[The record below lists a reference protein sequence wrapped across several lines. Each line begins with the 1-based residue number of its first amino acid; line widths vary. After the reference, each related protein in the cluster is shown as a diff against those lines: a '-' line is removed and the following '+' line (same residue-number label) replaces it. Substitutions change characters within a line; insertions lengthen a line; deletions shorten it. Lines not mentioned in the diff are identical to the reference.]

1 MRPWK
6 AVPGVGDRVGFGDQ
20 WSIKSRVALFTGTA
34 VALLCV
40 AFSVVLVWALH
51 QAASRHLVSEVTAA
65 GERAAYQVERA
76 RDGAMLPP
84 ESPALKGSVQVVGPG
99 GQVRA
104 ATPDMLGK
112 PPMARFRPEAPH
124 LRAVQEICGGVF
136 GPGHCRVVVAQ
147 RVYRD
152 GRDWTVYSA
161 APVRAFDVSPG
172 LVAGLAAGS
181 ALITAAVAYG
191 ARRSVRRALTPVKAI
206 SAELDEINT
215 SELGRRV
222 PVPVGRGEIHD
233 LAQSV
238 NYTLDRLEETF
249 EQQRRFTSDASHELR
264 SPITAIRAQVE
275 DALLAPEETDVREI
289 GEAVLR
295 SIDRLQAIAADLLT
309 LTRLDAGAPCEREPL
324 DLGRL
329 VADEL
334 GHRRSVHTMVPRL
347 PPGVTVRGDR
357 IRLGRLITNLLDN
370 ADRHA
375 ASSVSLEVRR
385 DESPDGDP
393 RFRSGTAVLEV
404 LDDGTGIPGDQRE
417 RVFQRFTRLDTA
429 RSRGAGGAGLG
440 LPIARQIAESHGGTL
455 TIIDSPRGA
464 RFLLRLPLSREP

>member
-1 MRPWK
+1 M
-6 AVPGVGDRVGFGDQ
+6 GFGDR
-20 WSIKSRVALFTGTA
+20 WTIRSRVALFTGTA

-40 AFSVVLVWALH
+40 AFSVVLVWALD
-51 QAASRHLVSEVTAA
+51 QAAGRHLVSEVTTA
-65 GERAAYQVERA
+65 GERVAYQVERGQA
-76 RDGAMLPP
+76 GTVLPP
-84 ESPALKGSVQVVGPG
+84 KPRASNGSVQVVGPWG
-99 GQVRA
+99 RVRA
-104 ATPDMLGK
+104 ATPDMRGK
-112 PPMARFRPEAPH
+112 APMARFRPDAPQR
-124 LRAVQEICGGVF
+124 RAVREVCGGVF

-147 RVYRD
+147 RVYHD

-161 APVRAFDVSPG
+161 APVRAFDVPLG

-181 ALITAAVAYG
+181 ALVTAAVAYG
-191 ARRSVRRALTPVKAI
+191 ARRSVRRALVPVKAI
-206 SAELDEINT
+206 RDELDEINT

-222 PVPVGRGEIHD
+222 PVPAHKGEIHA

-238 NYTLDRLEETF
+238 NCTLDRLEETL

-275 DALLAPEETDVREI
+275 DALLAPEDTDVREL
-289 GEAVLR
+289 GAAVLR
-295 SIDRLQAIAADLLT
+295 SLDRLEAIAADLLT
-309 LTRLDAGAPCEREPL
+309 LTRLDVGAPCEREPL

-334 GHRRSVHTMVPRL
+334 GHRRAVHKMVPRL

-375 ASSVSLEVRR
+375 VSAVSLEVRR

-393 RFRSGTAVLEV
+393 RFLSGTAVLEV

-417 RVFQRFTRLDTA
+417 RVFQRFTRLDAA

-464 RFLLRLPLSREP
+464 RFLLRLPLSREL